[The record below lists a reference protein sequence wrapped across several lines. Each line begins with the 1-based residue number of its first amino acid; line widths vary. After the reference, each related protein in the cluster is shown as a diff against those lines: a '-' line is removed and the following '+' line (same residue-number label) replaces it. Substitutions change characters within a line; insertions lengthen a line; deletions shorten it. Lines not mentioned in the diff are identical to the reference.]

1 MARATASCFPIESL
15 VKLIVFRPQSNR
27 LRIRKGT
34 FDIFNFLASQYR
46 QLPEMVGPFDE
57 EDDEVTLKPSRCVGG
72 GRFFFRHLL
81 KTSKQIAAD
90 AARRLCLT
98 RRFTFSA
105 LRRATSSELPMAMRF
120 RHLEKLSKEAV
131 GVYR

>member
-1 MARATASCFPIESL
+1 M
-15 VKLIVFRPQSNR
+15 KLIAFRSQTNR

-72 GRFFFRHLL
+72 AFFCHLL
-81 KTSKQIAAD
+81 KTSKQITAD

-98 RRFTFSA
+98 RGFTFSA